1 MRRTQ
6 EGMKKRNVSLNSYP
20 CGSIVLEV
28 TTTELPDVAPA
39 EVPAEPLA
47 VTFPGDRELAAA

>member
-1 MRRTQ
+1 
-6 EGMKKRNVSLNSYP
+6 MKKRNVSLNSYP

-28 TTTELPDVAPA
+28 TTTEVPDVVPVAN
-39 EVPAEPLA
+39 PAEPLA